1 MEFVGI
7 FEECCCK
14 RVQSNRT
21 IGRKCGIKRT
31 IEKTENKK
39 KKERTIEDGVN
50 KYQHVYAV
58 PSDPEDFIFIR

>member
-1 MEFVGI
+1 MWGFLKSVVVKEFRAIEQLEGNVGLRERLKKLKI
-7 FEECCCK
+7 
-14 RVQSNRT
+14 
-21 IGRKCGIKRT
+21 
-31 IEKTENKK
+31 K

>member
-1 MEFVGI
+1 MWGFLKSVVVKESIAIQQLEGNVGLRERLKKLKI
-7 FEECCCK
+7 
-14 RVQSNRT
+14 
-21 IGRKCGIKRT
+21 
-31 IEKTENKK
+31 K

>member
-1 MEFVGI
+1 MKSVVVKEFRAIEQLEGNVGLRERLKI
-7 FEECCCK
+7 LK
-14 RVQSNRT
+14 
-21 IGRKCGIKRT
+21 I
-31 IEKTENKK
+31 K

>member
-21 IGRKCGIKRT
+21 IGRKCGIKRR
-31 IEKTENKK
+31 IEKSEKK
-39 KKERTIEDGVN
+39 RERTTEDGVN

-58 PSDPEDFIFIR
+58 PSGPEDFIFIR

>member
-1 MEFVGI
+1 MWGFLKSVVVKESRAIEQLEGNVGLRERLKKLKI
-7 FEECCCK
+7 
-14 RVQSNRT
+14 
-21 IGRKCGIKRT
+21 
-31 IEKTENKK
+31 K

>member
-1 MEFVGI
+1 MKSVVVKESIAIQQLEGNVGLRERLKKLKI
-7 FEECCCK
+7 
-14 RVQSNRT
+14 
-21 IGRKCGIKRT
+21 
-31 IEKTENKK
+31 K